1 MANMTKRNIYTALA
15 ILVKNGALPEEVVI
29 SEGGGEL
36 TRVAVTPADFKA
48 FAAHEVELLDKRN
61 AHRASKETPK
71 QKENAELATEIYDK
85 YENGEKIWATK
96 VVADFDGVTVNKVAS
111 ILSRNE
117 AYFKPLGQERV
128 EKGKS
133 KVNVYEVVKG

>member
-1 MANMTKRNIYTALA
+1 MATYSKRDIYTALA
-15 ILVKNGALPEEVVI
+15 ILVENGALPEKVETADHI
-29 SEGGGEL
+29 YANFPE
-36 TRVAVTPADFKA
+36 AVKA
-48 FAAHEVELLDKRN
+48 FAAHEIELLDKRN

-71 QKENAELATEIYDK
+71 QKENAELAIAIRDK

-96 VVADFDGVTVNKVAS
+96 VAADFDGVTVNKVAS
-111 ILSRNE
+111 VLSRNE

-133 KVNVYEVVKG
+133 KVNVYEVIKD